1 MGTRRTEA
9 ETLISTKCKT
19 PQRRQTPNWRL
30 SKTKPGLDADAE
42 RTIASRMEG
51 SPQPE
56 QERPGY
62 RPGSVEDFDRL
73 YKATNHRLFATLVTL
88 LRDRDAA
95 EDCLQE
101 AYLRAFRAWRRWRA
115 DAPAEA
121 WLHRIAI
128 NVAVSYRRRERL
140 REVGELIR
148 RLGLPAD
155 PDPAEL
161 VVPELVRE
169 LRALPSKHA
178 AALVLRH
185 LHGYS
190 NREIAHALGVPERTI
205 ASRLA
210 AARSRLQA
218 RLVEPSEAESGTW
231 QEPSVSSDK

>member
-1 MGTRRTEA
+1 M
-9 ETLISTKCKT
+9 
-19 PQRRQTPNWRL
+19 
-30 SKTKPGLDADAE
+30 LDEDAE

-51 SPQPE
+51 SPQPA

-73 YKATNHRLFATLVTL
+73 YEATNHRLFATLVTL
-88 LRDRDAA
+88 LRDRAAA

-101 AYLRAFRAWRRWRA
+101 AYLRAFRAWRHWRA
-115 DAPAEA
+115 HAPAEA

-128 NVAVSYRRRERL
+128 NVAVSCRRRERL

-155 PDPAEL
+155 PDPTEL

-169 LRALPSKHA
+169 LRALPSKQA

-205 ASRLA
+205 ASRLG
-210 AARSRLQA
+210 AARNRLQA
-218 RLVEPSEAESGTW
+218 RLGDPREGDSGTLR
-231 QEPSVSSDK
+231 QRRVSSDK

>member
-1 MGTRRTEA
+1 
-9 ETLISTKCKT
+9 
-19 PQRRQTPNWRL
+19 
-30 SKTKPGLDADAE
+30 
-42 RTIASRMEG
+42 MEG

-56 QERPGY
+56 QECPRY

-73 YKATNHRLFATLVTL
+73 YEATYGRLFGTLVTL
-88 LRDRDAA
+88 LRDRVAA
-95 EDCLQE
+95 EDCVQE
-101 AYLRAFRAWRRWRA
+101 AFLRAFKAWPAWRA

-155 PDPAEL
+155 PDPTES
-161 VVPELVRE
+161 VVPELVQE
-169 LRALPSKHA
+169 LRSLPPKQA

-190 NREIAHALGVPERTI
+190 NREIAQALGVPERTI

-210 AARSRLQA
+210 AARNRLQA
-218 RLVEPSEAESGTW
+218 RLADSRESGSGTLHRRRV
-231 QEPSVSSDK
+231 PFDK